1 MTNYIC
7 INGKKIELTAEQ
19 IAQLTGGECAST
31 VKLSDIPEGETFKLG
46 EYEFIVLEHNNGTAK
61 VLLKDLLCNSPFG
74 EEDCDF
80 KKSKVKEILKEFGEK
95 LSALIGAENIIPHL
109 VDLTSN
115 DGLKDYGE
123 TTERISLLTTD
134 MARKYVQILDKHKL
148 DAWWWLVTPWST
160 PTHGYSEYVC
170 CVSPRGFIFN
180 INYFN
185 VHFGVRPFLHFASSI
200 FVSLVQ

>member
-46 EYEFIVLEHNNGTAK
+46 EYEFVVLEHNNGTAK
-61 VLLKDLLCNSPFG
+61 VLLKDALCKSAFSD
-74 EEDCDF
+74 EDCDF
-80 KKSKVKEILKEFGEK
+80 KKSKVKNILEEFCDK
-95 LSALIGAENIIPHL
+95 IATLINGIDNIIPHL

-148 DAWWWLVTPWST
+148 DAWWWLVTPYST

-170 CVSPRGFIFN
+170 CESPRGN
-180 INYFN
+180 ISNHYYYIGDG
-185 VHFGVRPFLHFASSI
+185 GVRPFCILNSDI
-200 FVSLVQ
+200 FVS

>member
-31 VKLSDIPEGETFKLG
+31 VKLSDITEGETFKLG

-61 VLLKDLLCNSPFG
+61 VLLKDALCKSAFG
-74 EEDCDF
+74 DEDCDF
-80 KKSKVKEILKEFGEK
+80 KKSKVKDILADFDKK
-95 LSALIGAENIIPHL
+95 LSALIGADSVIPHL

-134 MARKYVQILDKHKL
+134 MARKYVHILDKHKL
-148 DAWWWLVTPWST
+148 DMWWWLVTPWST
-160 PTHGYSEYVC
+160 PAHGYSEYVC
-170 CVSPRGFIFN
+170 CVSPRGSVDIIFYCLDV
-180 INYFN
+180 I
-185 VHFGVRPFLHFASSI
+185 GVRPFCILNSDI
-200 FVSLVQ
+200 FVS

>member
-19 IAQLTGGECAST
+19 IAQLTGGGCAST
-31 VKLSDIPEGETFKLG
+31 VRLSDIPESETFKLG

-61 VLLKDLLCNSPFG
+61 VLLKDLLCKSAFS

-80 KKSKVKEILKEFGEK
+80 KKSKVKEILLDFSNK
-95 LSALIGAENIIPHL
+95 LSALIGTDNIIPHL

-123 TTERISLLTTD
+123 TTEHMSLLTTD
-134 MARKYVQILDKHKL
+134 MARKYVHILDKHKL
-148 DAWWWLVTPWST
+148 DVWWWLATPWST
-160 PTHGYSEYVC
+160 PAHGYGEYVC
-170 CVSPRGFIFN
+170 CVSPRGIIGSN
-180 INYFN
+180 SYDDNDN
-185 VHFGVRPFLHFASSI
+185 GVRPFCILNSDI
-200 FVSLVQ
+200 FVS

>member
-46 EYEFIVLEHNNGTAK
+46 EHEFIVLEHNNGAAK
-61 VLLKDLLCNSPFG
+61 VLLKDLLCTSVFG

-80 KKSKVKEILKEFGEK
+80 KKSKVKEILKEFGDK
-95 LSALIGAENIIPHL
+95 LSALIGADNIIPHL

-115 DGLKDYGE
+115 DGLKDYE
-123 TTERISLLTTD
+123 EATEHISLLTTA

-148 DAWWWLVTPWST
+148 AAWWWLVTPYST
-160 PTHGYSEYVC
+160 PAHGYSEYVC
-170 CVSPRGFIFN
+170 CVSPRGDFN
-180 INYFN
+180 FLCNFN
-185 VHFGVRPFLHFASSI
+185 FHGVRPFCILNSNI
-200 FVSLVQ
+200 FVS

>member
-1 MTNYIC
+1 MTNCIC
-7 INGKKIELTAEQ
+7 INGKKIELKAAQ

-31 VKLSDIPEGETFKLG
+31 VKLSEIPEGETFKLG

-61 VLLKDLLCNSPFG
+61 VLLKDLLCTSEFS

-95 LSALIGAENIIPHL
+95 LSELIGANNIIPHL

-160 PTHGYSEYVC
+160 PTHEYSEYVC
-170 CVSPRGFIFN
+170 CVSRRGDIDDSR
-180 INYFN
+180 YDYCCGGGC
-185 VHFGVRPFLHFASSI
+185 GVRPFCILNSDI
-200 FVSLVQ
+200 FVS

>member
-31 VKLSDIPEGETFKLG
+31 VKLTEIPEGETFKLG

-61 VLLKDLLCNSPFG
+61 VLLKDALCESAFG
-74 EEDCDF
+74 DEDCDF
-80 KKSKVKEILKEFGEK
+80 KKSKVKDILEEFGEK
-95 LSALIGAENIIPHL
+95 IADLIGIDNIIPHL

-123 TTERISLLTTD
+123 TTERFSLLTTD
-134 MARKYVQILDKHKL
+134 MARKYVHILDKHKL
-148 DAWWWLVTPWST
+148 DMWWWLVTPWST
-160 PTHGYSEYVC
+160 PAHGYSEYVC
-170 CVSPRGFIFN
+170 CVSPRGHVDNNFN
-180 INYFN
+180 YDDD
-185 VHFGVRPFLHFASSI
+185 GVRPFCILNSDI
-200 FVSLVQ
+200 FVS

>member
-19 IAQLTGGECAST
+19 IAQLTGGGCAST
-31 VKLSDIPEGETFKLG
+31 VKLYDIPEGETFKLG

-61 VLLKDLLCNSPFG
+61 VLLKDLLCKSVFS

-80 KKSKVKEILKEFGEK
+80 KKSKVKEILSDLSDK
-95 LSALIGAENIIPHL
+95 LSALIGTDNIIPHL

-123 TTERISLLTTD
+123 TTERMSLFTTD
-134 MARKYVQILDKHKL
+134 MARKYVHILDKHKL

-160 PTHGYSEYVC
+160 PAHGYGEYVC
-170 CVSPRGFIFN
+170 CVTPRGFINFN
-180 INYFN
+180 IYYNFDR
-185 VHFGVRPFLHFASSI
+185 GVRPFCILNSDI
-200 FVSLVQ
+200 FVS